1 MKKKMSILAALVLAV
16 IVTGYS
22 VSGTYAKYTSTFNGT
37 SDTARVAKWA
47 FKVGD
52 LADSSAAGASN
63 TFTFNLFDT
72 IKDTDGSVEADVAS
86 KNTDK
91 VIAPG
96 TQGEFTIALQN
107 LSEVT
112 AMYGIDYTVVND
124 GNIPIEFSN
133 DGSTWSN
140 DITDVTAS
148 ETTTKLAMN
157 AGSDTEVTIKWRWAF
172 DGNDTTDT
180 DLGKVGLA
188 TVQVKA
194 DVTVTQVD

>member
-52 LADSSAAGASN
+52 LANSSADGASN

-133 DGSTWSN
+133 DGSTWSS

-148 ETTTKLAMN
+148 ESTTKLAMN
-157 AGSDTEVTIKWRWAF
+157 AGSDTEVTIQWRWAF
-172 DGNDTTDT
+172 VGDDTTDT
-180 DLGKVGLA
+180 NLGKAGSA